1 MKLSDIKGEQALE
14 AMANLIDPISEIAQ
28 DKILVGLIRARNK
41 IEAIKLGLRKHQKS
55 ILAILA
61 ILNQQDVETY
71 EPSLAEIPIMLLD
84 LLNDTELAN
93 LFTSQVETMEKTSTT
108 PAMENTGASEN

>member
-1 MKLSDIKGEQALE
+1 MRLSDIKGEKALD
-14 AMANLIDPISEIAQ
+14 AMADLIDPLADIAQ
-28 DKILVGLIRARNK
+28 NKILVGLIRMKNYKEAVK
-41 IEAIKLGLRKHQKS
+41 IGLKQHKKAV
-55 ILAILA
+55 LTILA

-108 PAMENTGASEN
+108 PATENTGASEN